1 MLRAHRPGRS
11 VRNRRRYRR
20 ADLVVVDAVY
30 RSVAA
35 DQSQAWRVRDMQSD
49 IGQRDH
55 FLAYPDQVRRDAV
68 AVAER
73 VYANTSVSAH
83 QRDGEPETRAE
94 PGFRYGNGVEFAARS
109 MES

>member
-1 MLRAHRPGRS
+1 
-11 VRNRRRYRR
+11 
-20 ADLVVVDAVY
+20 
-30 RSVAA
+30 
-35 DQSQAWRVRDMQSD
+35 MQSD

-73 VYANTSVSAH
+73 VYANTSVSAPH
-83 QRDGEPETRAE
+83 QRDGEPVDQGQG

>member
-1 MLRAHRPGRS
+1 
-11 VRNRRRYRR
+11 
-20 ADLVVVDAVY
+20 
-30 RSVAA
+30 
-35 DQSQAWRVRDMQSD
+35 MQSD

-68 AVAER
+68 AVAELAER

-83 QRDGEPETRAE
+83 QRDGEPVDQGQG